1 MRYVRLH
8 KKVFLFWTKFL
19 AIQLYINPYISLGI
33 HIDFARPVIDIHFLW
48 LIIAVGKTPQWTKPK
63 DRFRLSCR
71 GFLIEGVYAPSG
83 AVL

>member
-48 LIIAVGKTPQWTKPK
+48 LIIAVGKNPT
-63 DRFRLSCR
+63 
-71 GFLIEGVYAPSG
+71 
-83 AVL
+83 